1 MFVSLQFKLELK
13 KEDKEKLIRLMRKQ
27 SSAIRVAYNML
38 KELEKEKTKNPHAQI
53 YHRLR
58 QLFPE
63 LPTKYID
70 SAIYKAKQYPTD
82 KPVVFGSKKLFE
94 KLCKNHLTGKTREE
108 LKKQWRELRQGTL
121 ISIGSRHE
129 AVKGNLLLRFME
141 LDGKLHLRITTGNR
155 EFIYAKVLREP
166 SNSKDKWLT
175 FMAMLLESW
184 QTQNYF
190 AYTVELK
197 LRDGET
203 YGSVS
208 FELPTPEVKYTKENG
223 VIAIDTNASPIHLAI
238 AEVSKT
244 GELLSYQTISLHHL
258 LGLSQNSKDHQEW
271 ILAHQLLD
279 LAIQKGKAIAVENL
293 KKLKKGMRGDG
304 KATLRKRLHQWNA
317 KKFLQKLK
325 RVAMLKGVE
334 VIEVN
339 PAYTSVIGMLKY
351 APQLSIDKDIAGAY
365 VIGRRALGFKEDTP
379 ENYEKL
385 LKDRTYLE
393 FALKRYEEREKELR
407 ELLEKETNQYKR
419 NALKSE
425 LRSVENSKKLL
436 THLVQS
442 LQSESSSC
450 EGTYGRNP
458 EQGRVTKTT
467 LQSAWQVLKVAL
479 LFPILGKVLPRDLSP
494 LKPVLVEGVWDRV
507 RSRLVPLE
515 AGGTVPTRDFQNSLK
530 DDKAQVSKRA
540 RAFLSLSMPSFIISS
555 ERQ

>member
-1 MFVSLQFKLELK
+1 M
-13 KEDKEKLIRLMRKQ
+13 Q

-38 KELEKEKTKNPHAQI
+38 KELEKEKTKNSHAQI
-53 YHRLR
+53 YQRLR

-82 KPVVFGSKKLFE
+82 KPVVFGGRRLFE
-94 KLCKNHLTGKTREE
+94 KLCKNHPTGKVREG
-108 LKKQWRELRQGTL
+108 LKKQWKEQRQGTL
-121 ISIGSRHE
+121 ISIGSK
-129 AVKGNLLLRFME
+129 ADKGNRLTRFE
-141 LDGKLHLRITTGNR
+141 DLNGQLHLRITTGNR
-155 EFIYAKVLREP
+155 EFIYAKVLRKP

-175 FMAMLLESW
+175 FMAMFLESW
-184 QTQNYF
+184 QTQSYF
-190 AYTVELK
+190 PYTVELK
-197 LRDGET
+197 LRDGKV

-258 LGLSQNSKDHQEW
+258 LGLSKNTKDNREW

-279 LAIQKGKAIAVENL
+279 IAIQKGKAIAIENL
-293 KKLKKGMRGDG
+293 KKLKRGNRGDG
-304 KATLRKRLHQWNA
+304 KAKLRKRLHQWNA

-339 PAYTSVIGMLKY
+339 PAYTSIIGMLKY
-351 APQLSIDKDIAGAY
+351 APQLNIDKDIAGAY
-365 VIGRRALGFKEDTP
+365 VIGRRALGFKEDMP

-407 ELLEKETNQYKR
+407 ELLEEETNQYKR
-419 NALKSE
+419 NALESE
-425 LRSVENSKKLL
+425 LKNVENGKNLL
-436 THLVQS
+436 ANLIQS
-442 LQSESSSC
+442 LRSEPSSC
-450 EGTYGRNP
+450 EGANGRNP
-458 EQGRVTKTT
+458 EQGETK
-467 LQSAWQVLKVAL
+467 KVSS
-479 LFPILGKVLPRDLSP
+479 I
-494 LKPVLVEGVWDRV
+494 
-507 RSRLVPLE
+507 RL
-515 AGGTVPTRDFQNSLK
+515 A
-530 DDKAQVSKRA
+530 
-540 RAFLSLSMPSFIISS
+540 SS
-555 ERQ
+555 EGSPPIPYPWKGFAKGPFSSEASVGGRGVG

>member
-13 KEDKEKLIRLMRKQ
+13 KEDREKFIKLMRKQ
-27 SSAIRVAYNML
+27 SSAIRTAYNML

-53 YHRLR
+53 YQRLR
-58 QLFPE
+58 QLFPD

-70 SAIYKAKQYPTD
+70 SAIYKAKQYPKD
-82 KPVVFGSKKLFE
+82 KTVVFGGKRLFE
-94 KLCKNHLTGKTREE
+94 KLCKNHLSGKAREK

-121 ISIGSRHE
+121 ISIGSKSD
-129 AVKGNLLLRFME
+129 KGNRLMRFE
-141 LDGKLHLRITTGNR
+141 DLNGQLHLRITIGNR

-166 SNSKDKWLT
+166 SNNKDKWLT

-184 QTQNYF
+184 QTQSYF
-190 AYTVELK
+190 PYTVELK
-197 LRDGET
+197 LRNGEV

-208 FELPTPEVKYTKENG
+208 FEIPTPEVRCTKENG

-258 LGLSQNSKDHQEW
+258 LELSQNSKDHQEW
-271 ILAHQLLD
+271 VLAHQLLD

-293 KKLKKGMRGDG
+293 KKLKRGVRGDG
-304 KATLRKRLHQWNA
+304 KAKLRRRLHQWNA

-334 VIEVN
+334 VIEVH

-351 APQLSIDKDIAGAY
+351 APQLNIDKDIAGAY
-365 VIGRRALGFKEDTP
+365 VIGRRALGFKEDMP

-385 LKDRTYLE
+385 LKDKAYLE
-393 FALKRYEEREKELR
+393 FALKRYEEREKELT
-407 ELLEKETNQYKR
+407 ELLGKESNEYKR

-425 LRSVENSKKLL
+425 LRNVENAKKLL
-436 THLVQS
+436 TNLIQS

-450 EGTYGRNP
+450 EGANGRNS
-458 EQGRVTKTT
+458 EQGRGSKNYP
-467 LQSAWQVLKVAL
+467 SKC
-479 LFPILGKVLPRDLSP
+479 
-494 LKPVLVEGVWDRV
+494 LV
-507 RSRLVPLE
+507 
-515 AGGTVPTRDFQNSLK
+515 
-530 DDKAQVSKRA
+530 
-540 RAFLSLSMPSFIISS
+540 SS
-555 ERQ
+555 EGSPPLPYSWKGFAKRPFSSEARIGGRGVG

>member
-1 MFVSLQFKLELK
+1 MFVSLRFKLELK
-13 KEDKEKLIRLMRKQ
+13 KEDREKLIKLMRKQ
-27 SSAIRVAYNML
+27 PSAIRTAYNML
-38 KELEKEKTKNPHAQI
+38 RELEKEKTKNPHAQI
-53 YHRLR
+53 YQRLR
-58 QLFPE
+58 QLFPD

-82 KPVVFGSKKLFE
+82 KSVVFGGKRLFE
-94 KLCKNHLTGKTREE
+94 KLCKNHLTGKVREG

-121 ISIGSRHE
+121 VSIGSKSDR
-129 AVKGNLLLRFME
+129 GNRLTRFE
-141 LDGKLHLRITTGNR
+141 DLNGQLHLRINTGNR

-166 SNSKDKWLT
+166 SNSRDKWIN

-184 QTQNYF
+184 QTKNYF
-190 AYTVELK
+190 AYTIELK
-197 LRDGET
+197 LRDGEV

-208 FELPTPEVKYTKENG
+208 FEIPTPKVKYTKNNG

-279 LAIQKGKAIAVENL
+279 LAVQKNKAIAVENL
-293 KKLKKGMRGDG
+293 KKLKKGMRRDG
-304 KATLRKRLHQWNA
+304 KATLRKILHNWNA

-365 VIGRRALGFKEDTP
+365 VIGRRALGFKEDMP

-385 LKDRTYLE
+385 LKDGAYLE
-393 FALKRYEEREKELR
+393 FALKKYEEREKELR
-407 ELLEKETNQYKR
+407 ELIEKESNEYKR

-425 LRSVENSKKLL
+425 LKNVEYAKELL
-436 THLVQS
+436 TNFIQS
-442 LQSESSSC
+442 LQSESISC
-450 EGTYGRNP
+450 EGAYGRNP
-458 EQGRVTKTT
+458 EQGRGSIASS
-467 LQSAWQVLKVAL
+467 SAWLVLKVAL

-507 RSRLVPLE
+507 RRSNGLVPLE
-515 AGGTVPTRDFQNSLK
+515 AGGTVSIRDF
-530 DDKAQVSKRA
+530 
-540 RAFLSLSMPSFIISS
+540 
-555 ERQ
+555 

>member
-13 KEDKEKLIRLMRKQ
+13 KEDKEKLIKLMRKQ

-38 KELEKEKTKNPHAQI
+38 KELEKEKIKNPHAQI
-53 YHRLR
+53 YQRLR

-63 LPTKYID
+63 LPTRYID

-82 KPVVFGSKKLFE
+82 KPVVFGGKRLFE
-94 KLCKNHLTGKTREE
+94 KLCKNHLTGKVREG
-108 LKKQWRELRQGTL
+108 LKKQWKEQRQGTL
-121 ISIGSRHE
+121 ISIGSK
-129 AVKGNLLLRFME
+129 ADKGNRLTRFE
-141 LDGKLHLRITTGNR
+141 DLNGQLHLRVNTGNR

-184 QTQNYF
+184 QTQSYF
-190 AYTVELK
+190 PYTVELK
-197 LRDGET
+197 LRNGEV

-208 FELPTPEVKYTKENG
+208 FEIPTPEVRYTKGNG

-271 ILAHQLLD
+271 ILAYKIVD
-279 LAIQKGKAIAVENL
+279 LAVQKGKAIAIENL

-304 KATLRKRLHQWNA
+304 KAKLRKRLHQWNA
-317 KKFLQKLK
+317 KKFFQKLK

-334 VIEVN
+334 VIEIN

-351 APQLSIDKDIAGAY
+351 APQLNIDKDIAGAY
-365 VIGRRALGFKEDTP
+365 VIGRRALGFKEETP
-379 ENYEKL
+379 ENYERL
-385 LKDRTYLE
+385 LKDKAYLE
-393 FALKRYEEREKELR
+393 FALKRYEEREKELA
-407 ELLEKETNQYKR
+407 ELLEKESNKYKR
-419 NALKSE
+419 NALESE
-425 LRSVENSKKLL
+425 LKNVQNAKKLL

-442 LQSESSSC
+442 LQSEPSSC
-450 EGTYGRNP
+450 EGAYGRNS
-458 EQGRVTKTT
+458 EQGETKKVS
-467 LQSAWQVLKVAL
+467 QVAWQVLKVAL
-479 LFPILGKVLPRDLSP
+479 LFPILGKVLSRDLSP

-507 RSRLVPLE
+507 GSRLVPLE
-515 AGGTVPTRDFQNSLK
+515 AGGTVSIRDF
-530 DDKAQVSKRA
+530 
-540 RAFLSLSMPSFIISS
+540 
-555 ERQ
+555 

>member
-13 KEDKEKLIRLMRKQ
+13 REDKEKLVQLMRKQ

-38 KELEKEKTKNPHAQI
+38 KELEKEETKNPHAQI
-53 YHRLR
+53 YQRLR
-58 QLFPE
+58 QLFPD

-82 KPVVFGSKKLFE
+82 KQVVFGGKRLFE
-94 KLCKNHLTGKTREE
+94 KLCKNHLSGKAREK

-121 ISIGSRHE
+121 IAIGSKHKT
-129 AVKGNLLLRFME
+129 AQGNLLLRFME

-155 EFIYAKVLREP
+155 EFIYAKLLREP
-166 SNSKDKWLT
+166 SNSKDKWIT
-175 FMAMLLESW
+175 FMIMLLESW
-184 QTQNYF
+184 QTRNYF

-197 LRDGET
+197 LRNGEV

-208 FELPTPEVKYTKENG
+208 FKIPTPKVKYTKENG
-223 VIAIDTNASPIHLAI
+223 VIAIDINASPIHLAI

-271 ILAHQLLD
+271 ILAHKIVD
-279 LAIQKGKAIAVENL
+279 LAIQKNKAIAIENL
-293 KKLKKGMRGDG
+293 KKLRKGERGDG
-304 KATLRKRLHQWNA
+304 RAKLRKILHQWNA
-317 KKFLQKLK
+317 KKFLQRLK
-325 RVAMLKGVE
+325 RVAMIKGVE

-339 PAYTSVIGMLKY
+339 PAYTSIIGMLKY
-351 APQLSIDKDIAGAY
+351 APQLGIDKDIAGAY

-385 LKDRTYLE
+385 LKDKAYLE

-407 ELLEKETNQYKR
+407 ELLEEETNQYKR
-419 NALKSE
+419 NALESE
-425 LRSVENSKKLL
+425 LKNVEYAKELL
-436 THLVQS
+436 THLIQS
-442 LQSESSSC
+442 LQSEPSSC
-450 EGTYGRNP
+450 EGANGRNP
-458 EQGRVTKTT
+458 EQGEIKKVS
-467 LQSAWQVLKVAL
+467 QSAWQVLKVAL

-515 AGGTVPTRDFQNSLK
+515 AGGTVPTRDF
-530 DDKAQVSKRA
+530 
-540 RAFLSLSMPSFIISS
+540 
-555 ERQ
+555 

>member
-13 KEDKEKLIRLMRKQ
+13 KEDKEKLIKLMRKQ

-38 KELEKEKTKNPHAQI
+38 KELEKEKIKNPHAQI
-53 YHRLR
+53 YQRLR
-58 QLFPE
+58 QLFPD

-82 KPVVFGSKKLFE
+82 KPVVFGGKRLFE
-94 KLCKNHLTGKTREE
+94 KLCKNHLSGKTREK

-121 ISIGSRHE
+121 VSIGSKSDR
-129 AVKGNLLLRFME
+129 GNRLIRFE
-141 LDGKLHLRITTGNR
+141 DLNGQLHLRITTGNR

-166 SNSKDKWLT
+166 SNSKDKWIT

-184 QTQNYF
+184 RIQSYF
-190 AYTVELK
+190 PYTVELK
-197 LRDGET
+197 LRDGEV
-203 YGSVS
+203 YGGVS

-238 AEVSKT
+238 AEVLKT
-244 GELLSYQTISLHHL
+244 GELLSYKTISLHHFL
-258 LGLSQNSKDHQEW
+258 ELSQNSKDHQEW
-271 ILAHQLLD
+271 ILAHQIVD
-279 LAIQKGKAIAVENL
+279 LAIEKGKAIAVENL

-304 KATLRKRLHQWNA
+304 KAELRRRLHRWNA

-339 PAYTSVIGMLKY
+339 PAYTSIIGMLKY

-365 VIGRRALGFKEDTP
+365 VIGRRALGFNEDMP
-379 ENYEKL
+379 ENYEKP
-385 LKDRTYLE
+385 LKDKVYLE

-407 ELLEKETNQYKR
+407 ELIEKETNEYKR
-419 NALKSE
+419 NALESE
-425 LRSVENSKKLL
+425 LNNVQNAKKLL
-436 THLVQS
+436 TDILQS
-442 LQSESSSC
+442 LQSEPSGC
-450 EGTYGRNP
+450 EGAYGRNP
-458 EQGRVTKTT
+458 EQGRVAKTT
-467 LQSAWQVLKVAL
+467 LQGVWQVLKVAL

-507 RSRLVPLE
+507 RSRLVPFE
-515 AGGTVPTRDFQNSLK
+515 AGGTVPIRDF
-530 DDKAQVSKRA
+530 
-540 RAFLSLSMPSFIISS
+540 
-555 ERQ
+555 

>member
-13 KEDKEKLIRLMRKQ
+13 KEDKEKLIKLMRKQ
-27 SSAIRVAYNML
+27 SSAIRVAYNVL
-38 KELEKEKTKNPHAQI
+38 KELEKEKTKNPHIQI

-58 QLFPE
+58 QLFPD

-70 SAIYKAKQYPTD
+70 SAIYKAKQYP
-82 KPVVFGSKKLFE
+82 KNKIVVFGGKRLFE
-94 KLCKNHLTGKTREE
+94 KLCKNHLTGKAREG
-108 LKKQWRELRQGTL
+108 LKKQWKELRQGTL
-121 ISIGSRHE
+121 ISIGSK
-129 AVKGNLLLRFME
+129 ADKGNRLMRFE
-141 LDGKLHLRITTGNR
+141 DLNGQLCLRITTGNR
-155 EFIYAKVLREP
+155 EFIYARVLREP
-166 SNSKDKWLT
+166 SNSKDKWIT

-184 QTQNYF
+184 QTKNYF

-197 LRDGET
+197 LRDGEI

-208 FELPTPEVKYTKENG
+208 FEIPTPEVKYTKEKG
-223 VIAIDTNASPIHLAI
+223 VIAIDTNASPIHIAI

-279 LAIQKGKAIAVENL
+279 LAIEKGKAIAIENL

-304 KATLRKRLHQWNA
+304 KATLRKRLHHWNA

-325 RVAMLKGVE
+325 RVAMIKGVE
-334 VIEVN
+334 IVEIN

-351 APQLSIDKDIAGAY
+351 APQLNIDKDIAGAY
-365 VIGRRALGFKEDTP
+365 VIGRRALGFKEDMP

-407 ELLEKETNQYKR
+407 ELIEKESNEYKR
-419 NALKSE
+419 NALRSE
-425 LRSVENSKKLL
+425 LRNVEYAKKVL
-436 THLVQS
+436 THLIQS
-442 LQSESSSC
+442 LQSEPSSC
-450 EGTYGRNP
+450 EGANGRNS
-458 EQGRVTKTT
+458 EQGRGN
-467 LQSAWQVLKVAL
+467 LASSSAWQVLKVAL

-515 AGGTVPTRDFQNSLK
+515 AGGASR
-530 DDKAQVSKRA
+530 
-540 RAFLSLSMPSFIISS
+540 
-555 ERQ
+555 

>member
-13 KEDKEKLIRLMRKQ
+13 KEDKEKLIQLMRKQ
-27 SSAIRVAYNML
+27 SSAIRTAYNML

-70 SAIYKAKQYPTD
+70 SVIYKAKQYPTD
-82 KPVVFGSKKLFE
+82 KPVVFGGKRLFE
-94 KLCKNHLTGKTREE
+94 KLCKNHLTGKAREK

-141 LDGKLHLRITTGNR
+141 LDGKLHLRITTGKR

-166 SNSKDKWLT
+166 SNSKDKWIT
-175 FMAMLLESW
+175 FMVMLLESW
-184 QTQNYF
+184 QTKNYF
-190 AYTVELK
+190 VYTVELK
-197 LRDGET
+197 LRDGEV

-208 FELPTPEVKYTKENG
+208 FEIPTPKVKYTKENG

-238 AEVSKT
+238 AEVSNT
-244 GELLSYQTISLHHL
+244 GELVSYQTISLHHL
-258 LGLSQNSKDHQEW
+258 LELSQNSKDHQEW
-271 ILAHQLLD
+271 ILAHQIVN
-279 LAIQKGKAIAVENL
+279 LAIEKGKAIAIENL
-293 KKLKKGMRGDG
+293 KKLKKGRRGDG
-304 KATLRKRLHQWNA
+304 KAKLRKILHQWNA
-317 KKFLQKLK
+317 KRFLQKLK

-339 PAYTSVIGMLKY
+339 PAYTSIMGMLKY
-351 APQLSIDKDIAGAY
+351 APQLSIDKDVAGAY
-365 VIGRRALGFKEDTP
+365 VIGRRAMGFKEDTP

-385 LKDRTYLE
+385 LKDKAYLE

-407 ELLEKETNQYKR
+407 ELLEKESNEYKR

-425 LRSVENSKKLL
+425 LRSVENARKLL
-436 THLVQS
+436 ANFVQS
-442 LQSESSSC
+442 LQSEPSGC
-450 EGTYGRNP
+450 EGANGRNP
-458 EQGRVTKTT
+458 EQGRVAKTT
-467 LQSAWQVLKVAL
+467 LQSAWLVLRVAL

-507 RSRLVPLE
+507 RRSNGLVPIE
-515 AGGTVPTRDFQNSLK
+515 VGGTVPIRDF
-530 DDKAQVSKRA
+530 
-540 RAFLSLSMPSFIISS
+540 
-555 ERQ
+555 